1 MTTRGGR
8 AQFAHAEW
16 PGEMD
21 SMDAR
26 PGRWLQSILAE
37 ELLCANLIRSNTII
51 AIIAQAVLA
60 DGNRELTPAGS
71 IQEAWWAS
79 AANRTNPR
87 PSILPSPTPPSFQS
101 SSTAESSLIRFT
113 HLCQRPLKAIE
124 DCAAAALNFS
134 RWPSVILQKEI
145 SGLAEKTVI
154 INENLARLLWPGKD
168 PLGRKIAVIGGS
180 TVIGV
185 VANVRHSSL
194 EDSAGNEMYL
204 DCRQCGDWGTLEMVV
219 RSNRSPDSL
228 VPDVRKAL
236 ADYDPALPNGGFHTL
251 EHLIDDAVGPR
262 EFITNLL
269 GFFSGLALA
278 LAAMGLYGVIA
289 YSVTQRA
296 QEIGIRMAVGAQRSD
311 VLRLVLQGGLKL
323 VAIGV
328 ALGLIGSLALTSL
341 LQSLLFGVTAHDP
354 LVFAGN
360 AALLFAVAGA
370 ACLIPALRAMK
381 ADPMVVL
388 RAE

>member
-1 MTTRGGR
+1 
-8 AQFAHAEW
+8 
-16 PGEMD
+16 
-21 SMDAR
+21 
-26 PGRWLQSILAE
+26 
-37 ELLCANLIRSNTII
+37 
-51 AIIAQAVLA
+51 
-60 DGNRELTPAGS
+60 
-71 IQEAWWAS
+71 
-79 AANRTNPR
+79 
-87 PSILPSPTPPSFQS
+87 
-101 SSTAESSLIRFT
+101 
-113 HLCQRPLKAIE
+113 
-124 DCAAAALNFS
+124 
-134 RWPSVILQKEI
+134 
-145 SGLAEKTVI
+145 
-154 INENLARLLWPGKD
+154 
-168 PLGRKIAVIGGS
+168 
-180 TVIGV
+180 
-185 VANVRHSSL
+185 
-194 EDSAGNEMYL
+194 MYL

-219 RSNRSPDSL
+219 RSSRSPDSL
-228 VPDVRKAL
+228 VPGVRKAL
-236 ADYDPALPNGGFHTL
+236 ADYDPGLPNGGFHTL
-251 EHLIDDAVGPR
+251 DHLIDAAVGPR

-278 LAAMGLYGVIA
+278 LAAIGLYGVIA

-311 VLRLVLQGGLKL
+311 VLRLILQGGLKL

-341 LQSLLFGVTAHDP
+341 LQSLLFGVTSHDP

>member
-1 MTTRGGR
+1 MKIPLV
-8 AQFAHAEW
+8 ADHFFDEQF
-16 PGEMD
+16 
-21 SMDAR
+21 
-26 PGRWLQSILAE
+26 
-37 ELLCANLIRSNTII
+37 
-51 AIIAQAVLA
+51 
-60 DGNRELTPAGS
+60 
-71 IQEAWWAS
+71 
-79 AANRTNPR
+79 NP
-87 PSILPSPTPPSFQS
+87 
-101 SSTAESSLIRFT
+101 
-113 HLCQRPLKAIE
+113 
-124 DCAAAALNFS
+124 
-134 RWPSVILQKEI
+134 KE
-145 SGLAEKTVI
+145 EKTVI

-219 RSNRSPDSL
+219 RSSRSPDSL

-251 EHLIDDAVGPR
+251 DAAVGPR

-278 LAAMGLYGVIA
+278 LAAIGLYGVIA

-341 LQSLLFGVTAHDP
+341 SQSLLFGVTAHDP

-360 AALLFAVAGA
+360 AALLFTVAGA